1 VSERSA
7 VVHPPNRTRVLTQS
21 SASRP
26 GVVTM
31 PCNEAAKL
39 PFPTCS
45 AVRGIDSLERAEV
58 VADRPVLG

>member
-1 VSERSA
+1 
-7 VVHPPNRTRVLTQS
+7 
-21 SASRP
+21 
-26 GVVTM
+26 VTM